1 MLTHDSRP
9 AYDIF
14 MFRRFRL
21 NLITFLR
28 LPLNVSEAALR
39 NATGRS
45 SQNLFASY
53 LLRAERAFRDNS
65 AAPTEDPQT
74 GA

>member
-1 MLTHDSRP
+1 MLTHDSRQ

-14 MFRRFRL
+14 KFRRFRL
-21 NLITFLR
+21 NMISFLK

-39 NATGRS
+39 NATGQS

-53 LLRAERAFRDNS
+53 LLRAERALRDNS
-65 AAPTEDPQT
+65 AAPLERD
-74 GA
+74 GC

>member
-1 MLTHDSRP
+1 MLTHYSRP

-21 NLITFLR
+21 NLINFLK

-39 NATGRS
+39 RATGRS
-45 SQNLFASY
+45 SQKLFASY
-53 LLRAERAFRDNS
+53 LLRAELALRDNS
-65 AAPTEDPQT
+65 AAPIERP
-74 GA
+74 

>member
-21 NLITFLR
+21 NLISFLR

-53 LLRAERAFRDNS
+53 LLRAERALRDNS
-65 AAPTEDPQT
+65 AAPIQRD
-74 GA
+74 GC

>member
-1 MLTHDSRP
+1 MLMHCSRP

-21 NLITFLR
+21 NLINFLK
-28 LPLNVSEAALR
+28 LPLDVSEAALR
-39 NATGRS
+39 NALGRS

-53 LLRAERAFRDNS
+53 LLRAERALRDNS
-65 AAPTEDPQT
+65 AVPTDGP
-74 GA
+74 